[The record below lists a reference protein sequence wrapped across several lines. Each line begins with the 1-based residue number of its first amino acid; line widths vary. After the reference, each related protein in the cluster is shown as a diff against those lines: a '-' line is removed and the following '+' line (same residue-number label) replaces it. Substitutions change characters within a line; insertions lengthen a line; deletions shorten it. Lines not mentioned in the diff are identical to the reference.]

1 MSFREKTAWVTLITL
16 VLASLLF
23 IVHPPLELTLAPEPG
38 FFTLHVLLLS
48 IATFVVIEVVA
59 IIVIR
64 IRAPLDAKAPFDE
77 RERLITLKAKSL
89 AWHALAWSSL
99 GSVMITIHLGA
110 NEIGLAYCVLA
121 SFVFSLMVNYAA
133 RIVYYRRGA

>member
-1 MSFREKTAWVTLITL
+1 MSFREKTAWITLITL

-23 IVHPPLELTLAPEPG
+23 IVHPPTDLTLAPDSDL
-38 FFTLHVLLLS
+38 FRFHVLMLS

-59 IIVIR
+59 ILVLR
-64 IRAPLDAKAPFDE
+64 LKSPRDAKAPLDE
-77 RERLITLKAKSL
+77 RERFIALKARSL
-89 AWHALAWSSL
+89 AWYVLAVASL
-99 GSVMITIHLGA
+99 GSVMVTIHLGA

-121 SFVFSLMVNYAA
+121 SFVLSLVVNYVA

>member
-16 VLASLLF
+16 VFASLLF
-23 IVHPPLELTLAPEPG
+23 IAHPPTDLTLAPDSDL
-38 FFTLHVLLLS
+38 FRFHVLLLS

-59 IIVIR
+59 IVVLR
-64 IRAPLDAKAPFDE
+64 LKSPRDAKAPLDE
-77 RERLITLKAKSL
+77 RERLIALKARNL
-89 AWHALAWSSL
+89 AWYVLAVSSL
-99 GSVMITIHLGA
+99 GSVMLTIHLGA

-121 SFVFSLMVNYAA
+121 SFVFSLIVNYAA

>member
-1 MSFREKTAWVTLITL
+1 MSFREKTAWITLITL

-23 IVHPPLELTLAPEPG
+23 IVHPPTDLTLAPDSDL
-38 FFTLHVLLLS
+38 FRFHVLMLS

-59 IIVIR
+59 ILVLR
-64 IRAPLDAKAPFDE
+64 LKSPRDAKAPLDE
-77 RERLITLKAKSL
+77 RERLIALKARSL
-89 AWHALAWSSL
+89 AWYVLAVASL
-99 GSVMITIHLGA
+99 GSVMVTIHLGA

-121 SFVFSLMVNYAA
+121 SFVLSLVVNYVA

>member
-1 MSFREKTAWVTLITL
+1 MSFREKTAWITLITL

-23 IVHPPLELTLAPEPG
+23 IVHAPTDLTLAPDSDL
-38 FFTLHVLLLS
+38 FRFHVLMLS

-59 IIVIR
+59 ILVLR
-64 IRAPLDAKAPFDE
+64 LKSPRDAKAPLDE
-77 RERLITLKAKSL
+77 RERLIALKARSL
-89 AWHALAWSSL
+89 AWYVLAVASL
-99 GSVMITIHLGA
+99 GSVMVTIHLGA

-121 SFVFSLMVNYAA
+121 SFVLSLVVNYVA